1 MTTGYINDS
10 KEEYFMRLNKILMGI
25 CALAIAAGITIG
37 IAPKA
42 SAANTVNAPDI
53 AQYIGTYYSM
63 HKLWIDR
70 SSHNN
75 KISVSFPTVNK
86 EGKITEEKE
95 IYTYDAAYEAM
106 DGSWVYQDVDVDLS
120 TLNPAKDNYVKVWGD
135 RTKEPVIIKIPAAER
150 IGKGIVHP
158 EKCQVQL
165 TRYKKS
171 DIFDGYAEFA
181 VGADM
186 YTDITFTEYGLIK
199 PTYFVLGTTLRA
211 RVQGGSR
218 DPQALKG
225 VTPKLYDINKS
236 TEKAKVFEM
245 SETLPS
251 KEVKIK
257 VPRMAKAPKVSI
269 DYAKGQIKLPKGAE
283 YRINTDTDL
292 GKWKDGDK
300 AILSGTGDNKQFD
313 MTKDTTID
321 VRIKATEKKPAS
333 IYRVVS
339 MNAQA
344 ALTTIVTPSKSDS
357 GLKTNDKF
365 DASLKVGQVD
375 QKLSIS
381 YVRKASVGKTATSG
395 AITISNANK
404 NYSFQYILVKG
415 SACGKKPAVDAK
427 GVKTIKPQAEKA
439 SGAVT
444 ATIKINNKDDYELY
458 VRRAALSKGEIS
470 WATDW
475 VKVAKLNKTQLD
487 VAP

>member
-1 MTTGYINDS
+1 
-10 KEEYFMRLNKILMGI
+10 MRINKILMGI

-37 IAPKA
+37 IAPKV
-42 SAANTVNAPDI
+42 SAADTVNAPDI
-53 AQYIGTYYSM
+53 AKYISISYNQYLLEVG
-63 HKLWIDR
+63 R
-70 SSHNN
+70 NARN
-75 KISVSFPTVNK
+75 KKITVSFPVVKN
-86 EGKITEEKE
+86 GKIIGEKDVC
-95 IYTYDAAYEAM
+95 TYDAW
-106 DGSWVYQDVDVDLS
+106 DGNDSFRDVEVDLS
-120 TLNPAKDNYVKVWGD
+120 TLNPSKDNYIKIWGD
-135 RTKEPVIIKIPAAER
+135 KTKEPAIIKIPASAR
-150 IGKGIVHP
+150 LGKGIIDMSMYRI
-158 EKCQVQL
+158 QVSE
-165 TRYKKS
+165 YKKS
-171 DIFDGYAEFA
+171 IYNGTVEYA
-181 VGADM
+181 VGGNS
-186 YTDITFTEYGLIK
+186 YLTFIGQ
-199 PTYFVLGTTLRA
+199 PTGRMDATIFFKLGATLRA
-211 RVQGGSR
+211 RARGS
-218 DPQALKG
+218 QSVYG
-225 VTPKLYDINKS
+225 ITEIPKLYDVNKS
-236 TEKAKVFEM
+236 TEKAKVFEL
-245 SETLPS
+245 SGTLPS
-251 KEVKIK
+251 KEIKIK
-257 VPRMAKAPKVSI
+257 VPRMAKAPKVSV
-269 DYAKGQIKLPKGAE
+269 DYVKGQIKLPKGAE
-283 YRINTDTDL
+283 YRINTNTNL
-292 GKWKDGDK
+292 GMWEDVDK
-300 AILSGTGDNKQFD
+300 SILSGTGDNKQFD
-313 MTKDTTID
+313 MKNDTTID
-321 VRIKATEKKPAS
+321 VRIRATEKKPAS